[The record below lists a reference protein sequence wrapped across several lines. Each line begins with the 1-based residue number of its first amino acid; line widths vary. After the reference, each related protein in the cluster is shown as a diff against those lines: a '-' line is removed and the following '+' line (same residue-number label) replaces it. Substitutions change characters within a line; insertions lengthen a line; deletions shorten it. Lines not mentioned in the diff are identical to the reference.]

1 MMFLGCR
8 QEKWDKTRVLL
19 VMFFQNISTI
29 SVQITTKH
37 HSWTFSLKSR
47 TMSIIIQTSK
57 PILPFQFLMMTI
69 LYKGLL
75 LWIFKRVS
83 WSFHLY
89 KQNSFKNKRF
99 LWKIVLPNNYLD
111 SMMSISLI
119 ARHYLSLNNLSY
131 GQIMLAFKKEC
142 LTSVMFHLVRW
153 WEVRVLKIQCFH
165 LQSTT
170 KVPWRQLI

>member
-1 MMFLGCR
+1 MMFRGCR
-8 QEKWDKTRVLL
+8 QEKSDKTRVLL

-29 SVQITTKH
+29 SVLITTKH

-57 PILPFQFLMMTI
+57 PILPFQFQMMTI
-69 LYKGLL
+69 LFKGLL
-75 LWIFKRVS
+75 LWIFKMVS
-83 WSFHLY
+83 WSFHHY
-89 KQNSFKNKRF
+89 RQNPVKNKRF
-99 LWKIVLPNNYLD
+99 LWKVVLPNNYLN

-119 ARHYLSLNNLSY
+119 ARHYLSLNNRSC
-131 GQIMLAFKKEC
+131 GQIMLAYMKDC

-153 WEVRVLKIQCFH
+153 WEVRVLKIRCFH